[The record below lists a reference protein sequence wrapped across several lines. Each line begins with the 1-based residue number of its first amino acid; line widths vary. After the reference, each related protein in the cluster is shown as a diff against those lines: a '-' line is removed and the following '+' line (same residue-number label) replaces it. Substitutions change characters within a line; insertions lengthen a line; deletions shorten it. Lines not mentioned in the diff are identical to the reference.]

1 MSVISFYNLIKNY
14 QIEIPVIQRDY
25 AQGRDNTKASD
36 VRRSIVK
43 SMINSIDTNNKL
55 FLDFIY
61 GRVETNLK
69 KFIPFDGQQRLT
81 TLFLFHKY
89 IFEKCDFKEGKDVL
103 RKFTYKTRTSS
114 KEFCEK
120 LIQEVIIPQDSKSLV
135 EYVKNKSWFYS
146 DWEKDPTIVGMLRM
160 LEEIHT
166 QMSECNFDH
175 FKEKLISH
183 ESTECSITFELLD
196 MEENN
201 LSDDT
206 YIKMNSRG
214 KVLTAFENFKAS
226 LEEYLNGKDEKLR
239 NDFVANAD
247 GTWLE
252 HFWNQINEQKSS
264 SEKKELPDSTMMSF
278 FNRHIKNVWYE
289 RMSKEEKDSNKQM
302 SKEEKDSNKQMYDRI
317 DNELILYPNNDS
329 FISWD
334 IYNFI
339 FEKCNLNQCIK
350 PIFTIL
356 NALCDSK
363 DSILKACQPV
373 WNNGSEWNLYKGDK
387 NNQNTETYPS
397 RVAFYALLKYFEKTA
412 STDNLQDWMR
422 VVWNII
428 ENSTI
433 DSMQTY
439 QSALKLI
446 EKLSRG
452 CGNIN
457 TALADDLGNELKNS
471 SDYHASEQV
480 KEEIEKV
487 NQFNEGP
494 EWKDKI
500 LEAEKY
506 GFFKGLIRFL
516 YINENGVDWSD
527 FDTKWEN
534 VKKIVPED
542 KDERETIYK
551 LIPYLSNSED
561 EGSDIMTIFSDR
573 NISNSD
579 RNLKQILVDYPDK
592 LHNFLMQQNKIENE
606 NLSLLQKDIMLL
618 CKIKDYENYWIH
630 EEWVNNLNVLSNYS
644 VRRWGSFENASFLV
658 GKSGDILRKGVDIL
672 RGLNINLEDNNK
684 ILSENGHE
692 IIKGLY
698 INFSYEKEGEHYF
711 FRWQSNGWVD
721 MYSDNWVKNL
731 WKEGNNLH
739 SQYSNENCDYKFMD
753 AEGLIKELERCVNE
767 SKQGL

>member
-25 AQGRDNTKASD
+25 AQGRDNTKAKD
-36 VRRSIVK
+36 VRKSIVS
-43 SMINSIDTNNKL
+43 SMIDSIHSTNKQL
-55 FLDFIY
+55 FFDFIY
-61 GRVETNLK
+61 GRVESNNAGLEK

-89 IFEKCDFKEGKDVL
+89 IFDKCGYDTEVL
-103 RKFTYKTRTSS
+103 KNFTYKTRMSS

-120 LIQEVIIPQDSKSLV
+120 LIQEKIIPSGQESLYD
-135 EYVKNKSWFYS
+135 YVKNMSWFYS

-166 QMSECNFDH
+166 QMKDYDFNDFNKD
-175 FKEKLISH
+175 KLISD
-183 ESTECSITFELLD
+183 ESAVCSITFELLD
-196 MEENN
+196 MGEKI

-226 LEEYLNGKDEKLR
+226 LEEYLTKHNKELSKEFEDKL
-239 NDFVANAD
+239 DVV
-247 GTWLE
+247 WLE
-252 HFWNQINEQKSS
+252 HFWDIINDEG
-264 SEKKELPDSTMMSF
+264 KKELPDSAMLSF
-278 FNRHIKNVWYE
+278 FNRHIKNIWYE
-289 RMSKEEKDSNKQM
+289 RM

-363 DSILKACQPV
+363 DSILKACQPA

-446 EKLSRG
+446 EKLSRK
-452 CGNIN
+452 CDNIN
-457 TALADDLGNELKNS
+457 TAIAEGYFNELKNS

-487 NQFNEGP
+487 NQFKEGP
-494 EWKDKI
+494 EWKEKI

-516 YINENGVDWSD
+516 YINENGVDWRD

-534 VKKIVPED
+534 VKKLVPED
-542 KDERETIYK
+542 KDKRETIYK

-592 LHNFLMQQNKIENE
+592 LHNFLMQQKKIENP
-606 NLSLLQKDIMLL
+606 SLLQKDIMLL

-630 EEWVNNLNVLSNYS
+630 KKWVNNLNVLSNYS

-658 GKSGDILRKGVDIL
+658 GNSGKFLRKGMEIL
-672 RGLNINLEDNNK
+672 QDLKDSINLEDNK

-711 FRWQSNGWVD
+711 FRWQSDGWVD
-721 MYSDNWVKNL
+721 MYNCYWKENL
-731 WKEGNNLH
+731 WNEGNHLH
-739 SQYSNENCDYKFMD
+739 SEYSTENGDYKFND
-753 AEGLIKELERCVNE
+753 ADGLIQELNRCISE
-767 SKQGL
+767 YKKLSI

>member
-61 GRVETNLK
+61 GRVEPNEDALK

-89 IFEKCDFKEGKDVL
+89 IFEKCDFKEGKDIL

-160 LEEIHT
+160 LEEIHDK
-166 QMSECNFDH
+166 MKGCNFNE
-175 FKEKLISH
+175 FKEKLLCD
-183 ESTECSITFELLD
+183 ESIKCPITFELLN
-196 MEENN
+196 MGEYN
-201 LSDDT
+201 LSDET

-226 LEEYLNGKDEKLR
+226 LEEYLKKHNKELSKEFEDKL
-239 NDFVANAD
+239 DVV
-247 GTWLE
+247 WLE
-252 HFWNQINEQKSS
+252 HFWSQINEQKLSN
-264 SEKKELPDSTMMSF
+264 EKKELPDSAMMSF
-278 FNRHIKNVWYE
+278 FNRHIKNVWNCCYE
-289 RMSKEEKDSNKQM
+289 RM

-339 FEKCNLNQCIK
+339 FEKCNLVQCIK

-363 DSILKACQPV
+363 DSILDACQPA

-487 NQFNEGP
+487 YQFNKKP
-494 EWKDKI
+494 EWKEKI

-516 YINENGVDWSD
+516 YINEKGVESWDD
-527 FDTKWEN
+527 FDTKWGN
-534 VKKIVPED
+534 VKKLVPED

-551 LIPYLSNSED
+551 LIPYL
-561 EGSDIMTIFSDR
+561 
-573 NISNSD
+573 
-579 RNLKQILVDYPDK
+579 P
-592 LHNFLMQQNKIENE
+592 KI
-606 NLSLLQKDIMLL
+606 
-618 CKIKDYENYWIH
+618 
-630 EEWVNNLNVLSNYS
+630 
-644 VRRWGSFENASFLV
+644 RR
-658 GKSGDILRKGVDIL
+658 
-672 RGLNINLEDNNK
+672 
-684 ILSENGHE
+684 
-692 IIKGLY
+692 
-698 INFSYEKEGEHYF
+698 
-711 FRWQSNGWVD
+711 
-721 MYSDNWVKNL
+721 
-731 WKEGNNLH
+731 
-739 SQYSNENCDYKFMD
+739 
-753 AEGLIKELERCVNE
+753 
-767 SKQGL
+767 

>member
-61 GRVETNLK
+61 GRVEPNEDALK

-89 IFEKCDFKEGKDVL
+89 IFEKCGFDTEVL
-103 RKFTYKTRTSS
+103 KNFTYKTRMSS

-120 LIQEVIIPQDSKSLV
+120 LIQEKIIPSGQESLYD
-135 EYVKNKSWFYS
+135 YVKNMSWFYS

-166 QMSECNFDH
+166 QMKDYDFNDFNKD
-175 FKEKLISH
+175 KLISN
-183 ESTECSITFELLD
+183 ESAACSITFELLD
-196 MEENN
+196 MEKNN

-302 SKEEKDSNKQMYDRI
+302 YDRI

-334 IYNFI
+334 IYKFI
-339 FEKCNLNQCIK
+339 FEKCNLDQCIK

-356 NALCDSK
+356 NTLRDSK

-439 QSALKLI
+439 QSALKLVD
-446 EKLSRG
+446 KLSEKCADIYEG
-452 CGNIN
+452 
-457 TALADDLGNELKNS
+457 LASDFGKELKNKS
-471 SDYHASEQV
+471 HHYHASEQV
-480 KEEIEKV
+480 KEEIEKIEK
-487 NQFNEGP
+487 FKESE
-494 EWKDKI
+494 EWEKKI
-500 LEAEKY
+500 IAAEQY

-516 YINENGVDWSD
+516 YINENGVDWNN
-527 FDTKWEN
+527 FDIKWKNIKEL
-534 VKKIVPED
+534 VPEEKD
-542 KDERETIYK
+542 KRETIFK
-551 LIPYLSNSED
+551 LIPYLCD
-561 EGSDIMTIFSDR
+561 DDIMTVFSDR
-573 NISNSD
+573 NLSNSD
-579 RNLKQILVDYPDK
+579 GNLKQLFADYPNK
-592 LHNFLMQQNKIENE
+592 VHNFLMQDMKKEE
-606 NLSLLQKDIMLL
+606 NLRTLQKDIMLL
-618 CKIKDYENYWIH
+618 CNIKKYENYWIH
-630 EEWVNNLNVLSNYS
+630 KKWVNDLNVLSNYS
-644 VRRWGSFENASFLV
+644 VRKWGHFENVSFLI
-658 GKSGDILRKGVDIL
+658 GGDNDNKNKNKSKRDILNEGKVL
-672 RGLNINLEDNNK
+672 LQSLNKCITFNNT
-684 ILSENGHE
+684 IHSINGHE
-692 IIKGLY
+692 IIQGLY
-698 INFSYEKEGEHYF
+698 INFKYNIDGKIYY
-711 FRWQSNGWVD
+711 FRWQTNGWVD
-721 MYSDNWVKNL
+721 MYNRDWNENL
-731 WKEGNNLH
+731 WNEGNHLH
-739 SQYSNENCDYKFMD
+739 SEYSTENGDYKFND
-753 AEGLIKELERCVNE
+753 ADGLINELKRCIKE
-767 SKQGL
+767 SQ

>member
-1 MSVISFYNLIKNY
+1 M
-14 QIEIPVIQRDY
+14 
-25 AQGRDNTKASD
+25 
-36 VRRSIVK
+36 
-43 SMINSIDTNNKL
+43 
-55 FLDFIY
+55 
-61 GRVETNLK
+61 
-69 KFIPFDGQQRLT
+69 
-81 TLFLFHKY
+81 
-89 IFEKCDFKEGKDVL
+89 
-103 RKFTYKTRTSS
+103 
-114 KEFCEK
+114 
-120 LIQEVIIPQDSKSLV
+120 
-135 EYVKNKSWFYS
+135 
-146 DWEKDPTIVGMLRM
+146 
-160 LEEIHT
+160 
-166 QMSECNFDH
+166 
-175 FKEKLISH
+175 
-183 ESTECSITFELLD
+183 
-196 MEENN
+196 
-201 LSDDT
+201 
-206 YIKMNSRG
+206 
-214 KVLTAFENFKAS
+214 
-226 LEEYLNGKDEKLR
+226 
-239 NDFVANAD
+239 
-247 GTWLE
+247 
-252 HFWNQINEQKSS
+252 
-264 SEKKELPDSTMMSF
+264 
-278 FNRHIKNVWYE
+278 
-289 RMSKEEKDSNKQM
+289 SNK
-302 SKEEKDSNKQMYDRI
+302 EKDSNKQMYDRI
-317 DNELILYPNNDS
+317 DDELILYPNNDS

-363 DSILKACQPV
+363 DSILKACQPA

-446 EKLSRG
+446 EELSRK
-452 CGNIN
+452 CDNIN
-457 TALADDLGNELKNS
+457 TAIAEGYFNELKNR

-487 NQFNEGP
+487 NQFNGKS
-494 EWKDKI
+494 EWKEKI

-516 YINENGVDWSD
+516 YINENGVDWRD

-534 VKKIVPED
+534 VKKLVPED
-542 KDERETIYK
+542 KDKRETIYK
-551 LIPYLSNSED
+551 LIPYLSKSED

-630 EEWVNNLNVLSNYS
+630 KKWVNNLNVLSNYS

-658 GKSGDILRKGVDIL
+658 GNSGEILRKGVDIL
-672 RGLNINLEDNNK
+672 RGLNISLEDNNK

-698 INFSYEKEGEHYF
+698 INFTYEKEGKHYF
-711 FRWQSNGWVD
+711 FRWQTNGWVD
-721 MYSDNWVKNL
+721 MYKEGWADNL
-731 WKEGNNLH
+731 WKEGNHLH
-739 SQYSNENCDYKFMD
+739 SKYSTENGDYKFND
-753 AEGLIKELERCVNE
+753 AAGLIQELNRCISEYKN
-767 SKQGL
+767 QQM

>member
-1 MSVISFYNLIKNY
+1 MSKISFYNLINQY
-14 QIEIPVIQRDY
+14 QVEIPVIQRDY
-25 AQGRDNTKASD
+25 AQGRDNTKAKD
-36 VRRSIVK
+36 VRKSIVS
-43 SMINSIDTNNKL
+43 SMIDSIRSTNKTL
-55 FLDFIY
+55 FFDFIY
-61 GRVETNLK
+61 GRVESNNAGLEK

-89 IFEKCDFKEGKDVL
+89 IFDKCGFDTEVL
-103 RKFTYKTRTSS
+103 KNFTYKTRMSS

-120 LIQEVIIPQDSKSLV
+120 LIQEKIIPSGQESLYD
-135 EYVKNKSWFYS
+135 YVKNMSWFYS

-166 QMSECNFDH
+166 QMKDYDFNDFNKD
-175 FKEKLISH
+175 KLISD
-183 ESTECSITFELLD
+183 ESEVCSITFELLD
-196 MEENN
+196 MGENN

-226 LEEYLNGKDEKLR
+226 LEEYLTKHNKELSKEFEDKL
-239 NDFVANAD
+239 DVV
-247 GTWLE
+247 WLE
-252 HFWNQINEQKSS
+252 HFWDIINDEG
-264 SEKKELPDSTMMSF
+264 KKELPDSAMLSF
-278 FNRHIKNVWYE
+278 FNRHIKNVWNCYYE
-289 RMSKEEKDSNKQM
+289 KMSNKEKEDN
-302 SKEEKDSNKQMYDRI
+302 SKIHHRI
-317 DNELILYPNNDS
+317 DEELILYPNNDS

-334 IYNFI
+334 IYEFI
-339 FEKCNLNQCIK
+339 FDKCTLDKCIK
-350 PIFTIL
+350 PIFKIL
-356 NALCDSK
+356 NKLCK
-363 DSILKACQPV
+363 EKILELCQPV
-373 WNNGSEWNLYKGDK
+373 WGKGNIEWDLYNGDMNNK
-387 NNQNTETYPS
+387 NTETYPS

-452 CGNIN
+452 CDDIN

-487 NQFNEGP
+487 NQFNDKEKGQ
-494 EWKDKI
+494 EWKKKI

-516 YINENGVDWSD
+516 YINENGVNWND
-527 FDTKWEN
+527 FDKKWEN
-534 VKKIVPED
+534 VKKLVPED

-551 LIPYLSNSED
+551 LIPYLSKSE
-561 EGSDIMTIFSDR
+561 DIMTIFSDR

-592 LHNFLMQQNKIENE
+592 LHNFLMQQNKIEN
-606 NLSLLQKDIMLL
+606 LSLLQKDIMLL

-630 EEWVNNLNVLSNYS
+630 KKWVNNLNVLSNYS

-658 GKSGDILRKGVDIL
+658 GNSGEFLREGVDIL
-672 RGLNINLEDNNK
+672 RGLNIKLEDNNK

-698 INFSYEKEGEHYF
+698 INFIYEKEGEHYF

-721 MYSDNWVKNL
+721 MYNCYWKENL
-731 WKEGNNLH
+731 WNEGNHLH
-739 SQYSNENCDYKFMD
+739 SEYSTENGDYKFND
-753 AEGLIKELERCVNE
+753 ADGLIQELNRCISE
-767 SKQGL
+767 YK